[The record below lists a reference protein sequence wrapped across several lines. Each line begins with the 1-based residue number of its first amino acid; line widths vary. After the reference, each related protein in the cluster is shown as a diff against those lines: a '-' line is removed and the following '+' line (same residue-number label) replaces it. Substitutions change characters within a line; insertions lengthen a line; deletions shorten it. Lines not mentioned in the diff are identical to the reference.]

1 MQFHKI
7 TILLHPSIS
16 SRIHTLVGEVDEE
29 TTILKGLL
37 SILSKEEDIF
47 KTLTSGDQIRYG
59 YLILSDKVEL
69 RTTRKINTKI
79 STDMQIR
86 IIPISHGG

>member
-16 SRIHTLVGEVDEE
+16 SRIHTLAGEVDEE
-29 TTILKGLL
+29 TTILKGIL
-37 SILSKEEDIF
+37 SILSKEEDIS
-47 KTLTSGDQIRYG
+47 KTLISGDNIRYG

-69 RTTRKINTKI
+69 RTTKKINTKI
-79 STDMQIR
+79 CNDMQIR

>member
-1 MQFHKI
+1 LQFYKI
-7 TILLHPSIS
+7 TIILHPSIS

-37 SILSKEEDIF
+37 SILSEEEDIF
-47 KTLTSGDQIRYG
+47 RILISGDNIRYG

-69 RTTRKINTKI
+69 RTTKKINTKM